1 MNQMIQDPLQV
12 LEELIHIN
20 MSISRERNLHRLL
33 DKILMAARKITA
45 AEAGC
50 ILMLDRT
57 KRYLCTEILQGEHFS
72 EGEHAFKKIDL
83 KEGARGKE
91 VDVSAYAALSGQLV
105 SVEDVYQYSGF
116 NFEMLY
122 ENDRRQGYRTKS
134 MLVVPLTDCAGI
146 SVGVMQLFNRR
157 DSDEGDIEAF
167 PARLEGIVKAFAAQ
181 VAVVAE
187 NARLLEENRQLID
200 QLDEA
205 NQILVLE
212 NQNLRNSIEST
223 IQADEII
230 GDSPAMQ
237 QVFSLMEKVSNS
249 TATVFVAGE
258 TGTGKELIAA
268 CIHRNSPHR
277 NGMFIAQNCAAL
289 PEELLESELFGYQKG
304 AFSGATG
311 NKKGLIE
318 AAHNGTLFLDEIGD
332 MPLNLQTKLLRV
344 LQEQE
349 VRPLGALKSVKVNV
363 RVIAA
368 THQSLPELIKQGRFR
383 EDLYYRL
390 NVFPIN
396 LPPLRERRQDL
407 PALVNHFVNHFAR
420 VYGKQIKGLKPVV
433 MDLLQAHR
441 LPGNIR
447 ELRNAIERAVLLVE
461 DAGVVDIKHL
471 PSEITQEGDLAALS
485 SGDGEE
491 NKGLK
496 AIMHKL
502 EAQVIAQQ
510 LAKHNGNQTRT
521 AEFLGIS
528 RRSLVEKLSRYSL
541 RHMDGQTTH

>member
-1 MNQMIQDPLQV
+1 MNQMIHDPLHV
-12 LEELIHIN
+12 LEELIQIN
-20 MSISRERNLHRLL
+20 MSISRERDLHRLL
-33 DKILMAARKITA
+33 DKILRAARKITA

-50 ILMLDRT
+50 IQMLDRT
-57 KRYLCTEILQGEHFS
+57 KRFLCPDILQGQQLKA
-72 EGEHAFKKIDL
+72 GEHVFKKVDL
-83 KEGARGKE
+83 KAAQRGKQ
-91 VDVSAYAALSGQLV
+91 VDVCAYAALSGQLV
-105 SVEDVYQYSGF
+105 SIDDVYQYSGF
-116 NFEMLY
+116 DFETLY
-122 ENDRRQGYRTKS
+122 ENDRRHSYRTRS
-134 MLVVPLTDCAGI
+134 MLVVPLTDYEGI

-157 DSDEGDIEAF
+157 VSDEGEVESF
-167 PARLEGIVKAFAAQ
+167 PERLEGVVKAFAAQ
-181 VAVVAE
+181 AAVVAE
-187 NARLLEENRQLID
+187 NARLLEENRQLIE

-205 NQILVLE
+205 NHILEVE
-212 NQNLRNSIEST
+212 NQSLRDSIQGT

-230 GDSPAMQ
+230 GKSPAMQ
-237 QVFSLMEKVSNS
+237 QVFSLMEKVANS
-249 TATVFVAGE
+249 TVTVFVSGE

-332 MPLNLQTKLLRV
+332 MPLNLQEKLLRV

-368 THQSLPELIKQGRFR
+368 THQNLAELIKQGKFR

-390 NVFPIN
+390 NVFPIH
-396 LPPLRERRQDL
+396 LPPIRERKQDL
-407 PALVNHFVNHFAR
+407 PALINHFLNQFASS
-420 VYGKQIKGLKPVV
+420 YGKQIRGMKPAV

-447 ELRNAIERAVLLVE
+447 ELRNTIERAVLLV
-461 DAGVVDIKHL
+461 DDHGVIEIKHL
-471 PSEITQEGDLAALS
+471 PAEITQTTDVTAVS
-485 SGDGEE
+485 SADGEQ
-491 NKGLK
+491 KTLK
-496 AIMHKL
+496 AIMHHL

-510 LAKHNGNQTRT
+510 LAKHSGNQTRT
-521 AEFLGIS
+521 AEVLGIS
-528 RRSLVEKLSRYSL
+528 RRSLVEKVSRYSL
-541 RHMDGQTTH
+541 RHMDNRPIH